1 MKQEKS
7 LQRLSDAE
15 LLILVCG
22 ELKQQPKQDI
32 VLERTWRWHQ
42 KNWRTLAKSTSK
54 MQHQNLQG
62 CLRPTPGS
70 TRRPRPRTI
79 LCIVSQLLQSNH

>member
-22 ELKQQPKQDI
+22 ELKQQPKQDT
-32 VLERTWRWHQ
+32 VLERTWRW
-42 KNWRTLAKSTSK
+42 
-54 MQHQNLQG
+54 HQNLQG

>member
-22 ELKQQPKQDI
+22 EPKQQPKQGI
-32 VLERTWRWHQ
+32 VLERR
-42 KNWRTLAKSTSK
+42 STSK